1 MARNLLNSSN
11 DIANVISTSKTKS
24 ASVGS
29 LGSMSIQNSDNVT
42 ISGGKIKSVSLDKI
56 KAFNITDNKT
66 TPIGMTMKNY
76 FNNSVSFGLKTQQN
90 KFYIINEDDNNGYP
104 KLVID
109 AANKRISIN
118 YDNIISVPTA
128 TFHIVSV
135 NENVPSVII
144 DESKASNSKSANII
158 LTSKFNS
165 WEIGNSAL
173 NKVGFYID
181 KLNGNKDIFFINNNN
196 LVGIGTNMPQSKLNV
211 IGNVAIGGLVTAP
224 ANGLYVNGSVG
235 IGIPVP
241 KNKMDIAGNLI
252 IGSSFASNKF
262 APVDGLTVEGSISI
276 GKDNPVNKLDIF
288 GNSAI
293 GTLYA
298 CNKVAPENGLIVQGN
313 VGIGT
318 FEPNTDFKLH
328 VKGNVKLDGT
338 LTVSGTTTVIDQN
351 ITTSEQLLVTNDG
364 TGPALI
370 VNQIGNQDIVLIK
383 DDDNN
388 VFIIKD
394 GGNVGIGTDIPQ
406 NRLDI
411 SGSLCVGTNFAGVN
425 TAPING
431 LLTQGNIIVNDKFIV
446 QSINGNTKTFGD
458 LEVVKYTTLN
468 ETEII
473 TNDGNLNIHGTNKVL
488 LQSSYNNS
496 NSINIYTEGGAN
508 EMITISS
515 TLGTLSNSININSLL
530 GGITNSAKKNI
541 YLLSTFDSS
550 NAIKLETNGGINEQI
565 FINSKL
571 GTNIDSIKIK
581 SDNGGININALTNI
595 NIQN

>member
-1 MARNLLNSSN
+1 MY
-11 DIANVISTSKTKS
+11 D
-24 ASVGS
+24 
-29 LGSMSIQNSDNVT
+29 DC
-42 ISGGKIKSVSLDKI
+42 
-56 KAFNITDNKT
+56 NKT
-66 TPIGMTMKNY
+66 LLVPCIFKLPS
-76 FNNSVSFGLKTQQN
+76 FVIISVSF
-90 KFYIINEDDNNGYP
+90 
-104 KLVID
+104 
-109 AANKRISIN
+109 
-118 YDNIISVPTA
+118 
-128 TFHIVSV
+128 
-135 NENVPSVII
+135 NVVYLTT
-144 DESKASNSKSANII
+144 SKSPKVLVLPFEVVVFTFC
-158 LTSKFNS
+158 LT
-165 WEIGNSAL
+165 
-173 NKVGFYID
+173 KV
-181 KLNGNKDIFFINNNN
+181 
-196 LVGIGTNMPQSKLNV
+196 V
-211 IGNVAIGGLVTAP
+211 
-224 ANGLYVNGSVG
+224 
-235 IGIPVP
+235 
-241 KNKMDIAGNLI
+241 
-252 IGSSFASNKF
+252 
-262 APVDGLTVEGSISI
+262 
-276 GKDNPVNKLDIF
+276 
-288 GNSAI
+288 
-293 GTLYA
+293 
-298 CNKVAPENGLIVQGN
+298 
-313 VGIGT
+313 
-318 FEPNTDFKLH
+318 KLH

-530 GGITNSAKKNI
+530 GGITNSG
-541 YLLSTFDSS
+541 L
-550 NAIKLETNGGINEQI
+550 
-565 FINSKL
+565 
-571 GTNIDSIKIK
+571 
-581 SDNGGININALTNI
+581 
-595 NIQN
+595 